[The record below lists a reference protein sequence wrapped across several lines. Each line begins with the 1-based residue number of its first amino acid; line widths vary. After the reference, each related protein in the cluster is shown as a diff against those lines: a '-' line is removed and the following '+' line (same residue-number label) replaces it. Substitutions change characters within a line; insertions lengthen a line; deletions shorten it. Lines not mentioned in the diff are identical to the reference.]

1 MKKSILVLIV
11 LLAMAFFAII
21 MVPPLS
27 SVKFLTVSGNSIEPV
42 ITEKDLIVVALSKNK
57 GVDAEYF
64 SENAFLK
71 GLKVGD
77 VITYKHEIDGKE
89 VLISH
94 RIVEI
99 NRSGNEVT
107 IKTKGDNLPEPDDY
121 FVRGSQI
128 RGTVVL
134 IIPLLGA
141 FLRFANSFYGV
152 ILLIFIPATIIIFM
166 EAREIIRY
174 KGGCKK

>member
-1 MKKSILVLIV
+1 MKKTISVLIL
-11 LLAMAFFAII
+11 LLAIAFFAI
-21 MVPPLS
+21 MVSSLS
-27 SVKFLTVSGNSIEPV
+27 SVKLLTVSGNSMEPV

-77 VITYKHEIDGKE
+77 VITYKHEVDGKTL
-89 VLISH
+89 LITH

-99 NRSGNEVT
+99 NRSGSEVT
-107 IKTKGDNLPEPDDY
+107 IKTKGDNLSEPDDY

-128 RGTVVL
+128 IGTVVL
-134 IIPLLGA
+134 IIPFLGA
-141 FLRFANSFYGV
+141 FLRFANSFYGLILLIIIPA
-152 ILLIFIPATIIIFM
+152 ILLIFMEVRKII
-166 EAREIIRY
+166 
-174 KGGCKK
+174 K